1 MGDLATAG
9 AHQRCDVLGPLPP
22 GLVTSA
28 PECRARNADDVQ
40 RAALKR
46 ARLVGRVKAAQD
58 AVLQE
63 GPPGWESSLSW
74 RSGSSDFLAQ
84 IVGEGHRMLHAVPHR
99 GGALAA
105 QAAKH
110 SRSGAGHLGIGLLR
124 HTGLEYPGA
133 LQHEAAGLPGEPAD
147 HALEPDERRR
157 AVAPR
162 SEEHTSELQSLAYLV
177 CRLLLEKKK

>member
-9 AHQRCDVLGPLPP
+9 AHQRCDVLRPLPP

-40 RAALKR
+40 RTALKR

-105 QAAKH
+105 QAAKL
-110 SRSGAGHLGIGLLR
+110 SRSGAGHHGIGLLR

-133 LQHEAAGLPGEPAD
+133 LQHEAAGLPG
-147 HALEPDERRR
+147 
-157 AVAPR
+157 R
-162 SEEHTSELQSLAYLV
+162 SEERRVGKE
-177 CRLLLEKKK
+177 CRSRWSPYH